1 MLSVDPFF
9 SKLQITISM
18 SVALY
23 RKYRPQNFSQISGQN
38 HIKTTLKNE
47 VESGRLGHAYLF
59 CGPRG
64 TGKTT
69 MARLVAKAANCLDLQ
84 PAGEPCNKCES
95 CAEIMEARSLDVI
108 EIDAASHTGVD
119 NVRENIINNARF
131 TPSKRKYK
139 IFIIDEVHMLSI
151 SAFNALLKILEEP
164 PAHIIFILATTEV
177 HKVPVT
183 IISRCQRFDYKK
195 ININDLLERLQM
207 IVTSEGVQV
216 DENVLKRI
224 AKYSFGCVRDAESL
238 LEQIL
243 SLGEKKITVELA
255 ELILPR
261 SDFQSMFELLKFLID
276 KNAKSAIE
284 LINRLMEDGID
295 INQFTGDFIEF
306 LRKCLLYKVKS
317 DLAEL
322 SQEVEEKS
330 LDDLLKILKNAE
342 PGTLVR
348 IIGTL
353 MKSNENFKQAYALQL
368 PLELGIIELCGLT
381 RTENSKGKPEIK
393 SQPVEVEDIE
403 DLENPQHSKDSDQN
417 SRLRQVS
424 GGQAGHSNQKTR
436 ASIPQPQPQASSNL
450 NHSDQISLT
459 FSQIKARWP
468 EIISNLKKNNYA
480 LCMSLRVSQP
490 VNLVGNKVIIAFP
503 FSLQRERVENADSKR
518 IISDHLEKMFGKKL
532 KVETKI
538 DEKARKNFSDE
549 NKVEVSTSDV
559 SDNEVKEVLDIFG
572 GNVIDK

>member
-1 MLSVDPFF
+1 
-9 SKLQITISM
+9 M

-38 HIKTTLKNE
+38 HIKTTLQNE
-47 VESGRLGHAYLF
+47 IESGKLGHAYLF

-69 MARLVAKAANCLDLQ
+69 LARLVAKAANCLDLQ

-95 CAEIMEARSLDVI
+95 CTEIMEARSLDVI

-131 TPSKRKYK
+131 TPSKRKFK
-139 IFIIDEVHMLSI
+139 VFIIDEVHMLSI

-238 LEQIL
+238 LEQVF

-261 SDFQSMFELLKFLID
+261 SDFQSMFDLLNFLVD

-306 LRKCLLYKVKS
+306 LRKCLLYKVKN

-342 PGTLVR
+342 PGTLVK

-353 MKSNENFKQAYALQL
+353 MKSNEDFKQAYALQL
-368 PLELGIIELCGLT
+368 PLELAIVDLCGQT
-381 RTENSKGKPEIK
+381 RTDADLRGQARTEEKKRSVNNKEVANLRNTKETENRESK
-393 SQPVEVEDIE
+393 
-403 DLENPQHSKDSDQN
+403 DLEKNAGASLNQNNQNNLIQNPGFRVLDSE
-417 SRLRQVS
+417 
-424 GGQAGHSNQKTR
+424 
-436 ASIPQPQPQASSNL
+436 
-450 NHSDQISLT
+450 HSDQISLT
-459 FSQIKARWP
+459 FSQIKSRWP
-468 EIISNLKKNNYA
+468 EVIQKLKKDNYG
-480 LCMSLRVSQP
+480 LSMSLRVGQP

-518 IISDHLEKMFGKKL
+518 IISDHLEKVFGKKL

-538 DEKARKNFSDE
+538 DEKVRKNFSDE

-572 GNVIDK
+572 GSVVDK